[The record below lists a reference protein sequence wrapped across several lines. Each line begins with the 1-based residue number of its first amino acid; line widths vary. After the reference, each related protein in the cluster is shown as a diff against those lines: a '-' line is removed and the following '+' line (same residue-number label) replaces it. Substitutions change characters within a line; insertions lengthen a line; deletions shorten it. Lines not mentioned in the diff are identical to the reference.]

1 MSEIKVA
8 DNAQE
13 MVATFDHMKKQNGT
27 VSAEEAATFRDQ
39 VSWTTAAYIKKL
51 ETTDQTK

>member
-1 MSEIKVA
+1 MSQIKVA

-39 VSWTTAAYIKKL
+39 VSL
-51 ETTDQTK
+51 TTDL